1 MQYFVIFWGDYFF
14 SDMEIF
20 SLTSVFWAVASIIV
34 AIVTGFVN
42 QVFMLKADWAKRTVS
57 WILSI
62 IFSAVAWEFGIIKF
76 DGDAPIWIGVVA
88 LGVVTGLA
96 SNGIYS
102 VKSIK
107 NWIKNLSSEEEQG

>member
-1 MQYFVIFWGDYFF
+1 
-14 SDMEIF
+14 MEMF

-57 WILSI
+57 WMLSI

-76 DGDAPIWIGVVA
+76 DGSTPIWIGVVA

-107 NWIKNLSSEEEQG
+107 NWIKNLFSEEEQG

>member
-1 MQYFVIFWGDYFF
+1 
-14 SDMEIF
+14 MEIF
-20 SLTSVFWAVASIIV
+20 SLTSVFWAVALIIV

-42 QVFMLKADWAKRTVS
+42 QVFMLKADWAKRAVS

-107 NWIKNLSSEEEQG
+107 NWMKDLFSEEERG